1 MLITKIKLVL
11 IISSF
16 LLFIACQEKKESTAF
31 KNEVTTILRNL
42 DNQKSENKDEEKTL
56 DTLTTHLL
64 KYKND
69 SVTRNLY
76 FKIAN
81 KYYHLN
87 KLDKYLIVTKLI
99 YKLSVKDSDSSH
111 IAKSLFYYGDY
122 YEVKSQ
128 VDSAFNYYSQSQ
140 KMYKS
145 INDTLNTGRT
155 TLYKAGILYDTG
167 NFTESEVETV
177 FALKKLTKTSSTRLI
192 YECYN
197 LMALSIKE
205 TSNDE
210 KAADYFQLALKQLD
224 KLENEGEPKV
234 KVVKSR
240 VSIYNNLGNLYQKL
254 KNYEEA
260 MNLYK
265 KGLQT
270 KDLRT
275 SYPKLYA
282 MLLSNLGYTKMKLG
296 STKSVEKLLFE
307 SLKIQDSLQIL
318 PSIVSSKI
326 RIGEYYIIKKDT
338 VKGLNYIKE
347 GFLLSKK
354 IKSNQDIIHSLQ
366 LLTEND
372 LKNKTFY
379 SNLYFKVNDSIQTL
393 ERKTRNKF
401 ARIAFETEQV
411 EENNQILS
419 KRNSVIIIGSAIIII
434 FLGAFFSLYHLKSK
448 NKELLLI
455 KEQQE
460 ANEKIY
466 QLILAQQSETE
477 QARNEER
484 NRIAMELHD
493 GIVNSIFTTRFNLI
507 QLESSSV
514 DKKQELI
521 NELEKTEQ
529 EIRRVSHDLTQNL
542 LFEDKS
548 LTEILMSLV
557 DSQQNQYNTKFDLS
571 VDKYIDWS
579 DVTGANKIHIYRIIQ
594 EAIQNSNKYSHA
606 ERCLIMLLKTADKIT
621 IRIWDNGIGFNP
633 EKQKDGIGL
642 KNIKDRTKS
651 LGGELKII
659 SNSGDG
665 TTIEIVF

>member
-1 MLITKIKLVL
+1 MLKAKFKLVL
-11 IISSF
+11 IISAF
-16 LLFIACQEKKESTAF
+16 LLIIACQKKKVDTSL
-31 KNEVTTILRNL
+31 KNDVNTVLTSL
-42 DNQKSENKDEEKTL
+42 DSQKLENINEEKTL
-56 DTLTTHLL
+56 DTLYQYLL
-64 KYKND
+64 KHKND

-76 FKIAN
+76 FKIAVR
-81 KYYHLN
+81 YYNLN
-87 KLDKYLIVTKLI
+87 RLDKYLLATKVI
-99 YKLSVKDSDSSH
+99 NTLSVKDNDSSH
-111 IAKSLFYYGDY
+111 IAKSLYYFGDY
-122 YEVKSQ
+122 YEAKSQ
-128 VDSAFNYYSQSQ
+128 VDSAFNYFSQSQ
-140 KMYKS
+140 KLYKS
-145 INDTLNTGRT
+145 INDNLNSGRT
-155 TLYKAGILYDTG
+155 SLYKAGILYDTG

-177 FALKKLTKTSSTRLI
+177 AALKLLSKTSSRRLI

-197 LMALSIKE
+197 LLALSIKE
-205 TSNDE
+205 TNNPE
-210 KAADYFQLALKQLD
+210 KASDYFELALKELD
-224 KLENEGEPKV
+224 KLENEGESKDRV
-234 KVVKSR
+234 TKSR
-240 VSIYNNLGNLYQKL
+240 VSIYNNSGNVYRKLENYQQAIFLY
-254 KNYEEA
+254 N
-260 MNLYK
+260 

-270 KDLRT
+270 KDLRKN
-275 SYPKLYA
+275 YPKLYA
-282 MLLSNLGYTKMKLG
+282 MLLSNLGYSKMKLG
-296 STKSVEKLLFE
+296 NNKSVEKLLFQ

-318 PSIVSSKI
+318 PGIVSSKI
-326 RIGEYYIIKKDT
+326 RIGEYYLNEKDT
-338 VKGLNYIKE
+338 AKALNYIKE
-347 GFLLSKK
+347 GYILSKK
-354 IKSNQDIIHSLQ
+354 IKSNYDVTYSLK

-372 LKNKTFY
+372 SKNKTFY

-393 ERKTRNKF
+393 ERQTRNKF
-401 ARIAFETEQV
+401 ARIAFETQQV

-419 KRNSVIIIGSAIIII
+419 KRNTIIIIGSAIIII
-434 FLGAFFSLYHLKSK
+434 FLGAFFALYHLRSK

-493 GIVNSIFTTRFNLI
+493 GVVNSIFTTRFNLM
-507 QLESSSV
+507 QLESSSPN
-514 DKKQELI
+514 KKQELI

-548 LTEILMSLV
+548 LTEILITLV

-579 DVTGANKIHIYRIIQ
+579 AVTGAYKIHIYRIIQ

-606 ERCLIMLLKTADKIT
+606 ERCLIILLKTADKIT

-659 SNSGDG
+659 SNSDDG